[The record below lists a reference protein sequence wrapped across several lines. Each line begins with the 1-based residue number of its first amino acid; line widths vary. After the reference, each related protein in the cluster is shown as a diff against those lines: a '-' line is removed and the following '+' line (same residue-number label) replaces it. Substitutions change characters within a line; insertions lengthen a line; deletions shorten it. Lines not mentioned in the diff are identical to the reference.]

1 MNTNKSL
8 LSLSVLIIM
17 LFFRSQ
23 GLQGQVFKHWEFRY
37 NGTGNSYDQ
46 PLSIVVDEKSNAY
59 LTGRSDGL
67 NSGSDFFTA
76 KVDSAGV
83 MNWGVRYSSISTA
96 SEIAYC
102 IAQDSY
108 GNLYVSGTI
117 WGLNSWDCAIIKY
130 DNYGN
135 QIWQRSYDGQHDDY
149 PVSLVVDNLG
159 NPIITCKSYNTI
171 TKLDFSIVKYDTSG
185 QILYS
190 TRLNT
195 CNACDNYPAV
205 SKIDTSG
212 NLFAGG
218 TTEEIEDG
226 NSDFLLYK
234 LTISGNVEW
243 SRTYGSGSDKSDG
256 IVDMAIDQYGNIV
269 VTGYAGGGFDSDI
282 LTIKYDTYGNMIWN
296 DTFQGPGLSDDES
309 NAMEIDRYNNVI
321 ITGRTFN
328 GMGKYEVVTIKYSPS
343 GQKTWVKIFN
353 EGFERLYN
361 AAYSI
366 DSDTSGNVI
375 IAGNIDRTLTGDDIF
390 TLKYGSD
397 GNLLWTAF
405 YNGIGNSTD
414 YPSRVIVDKSNDIIV
429 MGYSFGLSNNY
440 DYVLLKY
447 SENEYP
453 MLSLDASVL
462 LEGRYD
468 SVSNQLADD
477 SVMIVLHE
485 QENPYNGIDTARVRV
500 NSTGHAMCEFRK
512 SQLTRNYFV
521 EVKHRSSIAVWSST
535 PKFLVTGQTNVLQL
549 KDDRSLA
556 YGMNIKEVDKFP
568 IQFALYSGDVN
579 QDGIIDA
586 GDCAITDNDAFNFT
600 TGYSV
605 TDLNGDLVVD
615 AEDLVIVTENAY
627 SFVVTLQP

>member
-59 LTGRSDGL
+59 LTGESNGL

-195 CNACDNYPAV
+195 CTACDNYPAV

-521 EVKHRSSIAVWSST
+521 EVKHRSSIAVWSSS

>member
-59 LTGRSDGL
+59 LTGESNGL

-83 MNWGVRYSSISTA
+83 MNWGVRYSSSSTA

-195 CNACDNYPAV
+195 CTACDNYPAV

-218 TTEEIEDG
+218 RTEEIEDG

-397 GNLLWTAF
+397 GNLLWTAI

>member
-59 LTGRSDGL
+59 LTGRSNGL
-67 NSGSDFFTA
+67 NSGTDFFTA

-195 CNACDNYPAV
+195 CTACDNYPAV

-218 TTEEIEDG
+218 RTEEIEDG

>member
-1 MNTNKSL
+1 MNTNKTL

-218 TTEEIEDG
+218 RTEEIEDG

-361 AAYSI
+361 SAYSI

-556 YGMNIKEVDKFP
+556 YGMNVKEVDKFP

>member
-1 MNTNKSL
+1 
-8 LSLSVLIIM
+8 
-17 LFFRSQ
+17 
-23 GLQGQVFKHWEFRY
+23 
-37 NGTGNSYDQ
+37 
-46 PLSIVVDEKSNAY
+46 
-59 LTGRSDGL
+59 
-67 NSGSDFFTA
+67 
-76 KVDSAGV
+76 

-397 GNLLWTAF
+397 GNLLWTAI

>member
-59 LTGRSDGL
+59 LTGRSNGL
-67 NSGSDFFTA
+67 NSGTDFFTA

-195 CNACDNYPAV
+195 CTACDNYPAV

-218 TTEEIEDG
+218 RTEEIEDG

-397 GNLLWTAF
+397 GNLLWTAI

-615 AEDLVIVTENAY
+615 AEDLVIVNENAY

>member
-59 LTGRSDGL
+59 LTGESNGL

>member
-1 MNTNKSL
+1 
-8 LSLSVLIIM
+8 
-17 LFFRSQ
+17 
-23 GLQGQVFKHWEFRY
+23 
-37 NGTGNSYDQ
+37 
-46 PLSIVVDEKSNAY
+46 
-59 LTGRSDGL
+59 
-67 NSGSDFFTA
+67 
-76 KVDSAGV
+76 
-83 MNWGVRYSSISTA
+83 
-96 SEIAYC
+96 
-102 IAQDSY
+102 
-108 GNLYVSGTI
+108 
-117 WGLNSWDCAIIKY
+117 
-130 DNYGN
+130 
-135 QIWQRSYDGQHDDY
+135 
-149 PVSLVVDNLG
+149 
-159 NPIITCKSYNTI
+159 
-171 TKLDFSIVKYDTSG
+171 
-185 QILYS
+185 
-190 TRLNT
+190 
-195 CNACDNYPAV
+195 
-205 SKIDTSG
+205 
-212 NLFAGG
+212 
-218 TTEEIEDG
+218 
-226 NSDFLLYK
+226 
-234 LTISGNVEW
+234 
-243 SRTYGSGSDKSDG
+243 
-256 IVDMAIDQYGNIV
+256 
-269 VTGYAGGGFDSDI
+269 
-282 LTIKYDTYGNMIWN
+282 
-296 DTFQGPGLSDDES
+296 
-309 NAMEIDRYNNVI
+309 
-321 ITGRTFN
+321 
-328 GMGKYEVVTIKYSPS
+328 MGKYEVVTIKYSPS

-361 AAYSI
+361 SAYSI

>member
-361 AAYSI
+361 SAYSI